1 MPRKCISSKMDIAP
15 IVIRLA
21 AKVSGGKSTKAMRT
35 TMNAP
40 PQIKPMRM
48 IRSQLINP
56 GEDTT
61 LFFQFRR
68 NKEGTTK

>member
-1 MPRKCISSKMDIAP
+1 MEIAP
-15 IVIRLA
+15 IVMRLA
-21 AKVSGGKSTKAMRT
+21 AKVSGGKSTKAIRT

-40 PQIKPMRM
+40 PQIKAMRM

-56 GEDTT
+56 GEATT

-68 NKEGTTK
+68 KKEGTIK